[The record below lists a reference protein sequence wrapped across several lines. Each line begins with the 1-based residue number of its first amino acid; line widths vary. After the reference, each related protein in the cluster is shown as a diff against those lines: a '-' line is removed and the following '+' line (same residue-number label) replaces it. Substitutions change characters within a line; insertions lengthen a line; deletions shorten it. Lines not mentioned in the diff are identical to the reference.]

1 MVNKKLVIIL
11 ATMFCSINI
20 ASAKQFLPELDEYR
34 GIQWYVI
41 EKPYAEY
48 KSLDIQKSTEKEF
61 SGNDSLSWSVQ
72 VKTIFDFYEDKRAER
87 IDFVRNQLLQ
97 KIKDKEPTKTWFDAI
112 DWVINKLETPG
123 RYFVIKAGGDII
135 PINEDTLLYLY
146 DYKISWKESLID
158 TVKKQIVA
166 IQASSKSDKQVW
178 VNDESITEIIRMLDT
193 YKIKYKRIWKSIEW
207 WVFIWKWNWM
217 KVEGKEQFFINKIF
231 TTPELKDTVEKADPK
246 WIYFW
251 TYIANEDL
259 KTKYYSENDGLS
271 YDVFIKLLWD
281 PMFAGNIKRESR
293 LYTSELYPSS
303 KDLFIYDIKKNNYEY
318 VILAILFSLWAVFW
332 IYLTFNFVN
341 NFKNNFKKTPE
352 EL

>member
-1 MVNKKLVIIL
+1 MV
-11 ATMFCSINI
+11 
-20 ASAKQFLPELDEYR
+20 SAQKFLPDLDEYR

-48 KSLDIQKSTEKEF
+48 KSQLLQKTTDKEF
-61 SGNDSLSWSVQ
+61 SWSESNSWSVQ
-72 VKTIFDFYEDKRAER
+72 VKTIFDFYEDKRSDR
-87 IDFVRNQLLQ
+87 IEAVRTQLLQ
-97 KIKDKEPTKTWFDAI
+97 KIKDKEPTKTWVDAI
-112 DWVINKLETPG
+112 DWIINKLETPG
-123 RYFVIKAGGDII
+123 KYFVIKAGWDII

-166 IQASSKSDKQVW
+166 IQATNKWDKQVW
-178 VNDESITEIIRMLDT
+178 VNDESVTEIIRMLDL
-193 YKIKYKRIWKSIEW
+193 YKIKYKRIWKSIEG
-207 WVFIWKWNWM
+207 WVFIGKSNWL
-217 KVEGKEQFFINKIF
+217 KVEWKEQFFINKIF
-231 TTPELKDTVEKADPK
+231 TTPELKDSIEKADPK

-259 KTKYYSENDGLS
+259 KTKYYSENEWMS
-271 YDVFIKLLWD
+271 NDVFIKLLWD
-281 PMFAGNIKRESR
+281 PIFAWNMKKDIRT
-293 LYTSELYPSS
+293 YTSELYPSS

-318 VILAILFSLWAVFW
+318 VILTILFALWCVFG